1 MKAEHLRKR
10 EALLMKIKEY
20 IDESLNPSKRLQFN
34 PDQTMQS
41 ILNCLGITEDE
52 YYDVLSTSL
61 DSEFKL
67 ILE

>member
-41 ILNCLGITEDE
+41 ILNGLGITEDE
-52 YYDVLSTSL
+52 YYDALSTSL